1 MTWVIVG
8 LFLVPLLLIGV
19 GALTFG
25 LGLAGEVVR
34 KVKAQGK

>member
-19 GALTFG
+19 GLV
-25 LGLAGEVVR
+25 GEVVR
-34 KVKAQGK
+34 KVKQGK